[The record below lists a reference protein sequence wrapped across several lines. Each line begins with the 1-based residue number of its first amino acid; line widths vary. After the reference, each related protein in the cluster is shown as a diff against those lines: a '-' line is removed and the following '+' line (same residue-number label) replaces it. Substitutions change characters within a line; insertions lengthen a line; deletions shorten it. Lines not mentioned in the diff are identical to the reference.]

1 MKKLA
6 SKGLLMSALI
16 CGNVLWGGTAVLAN
30 EVQEYDLDAVV
41 VTATRTMKQIQE
53 VPSSVSVVTA
63 KEIENHNVTSVQEAL
78 QYMPGVYMD
87 QSSQGAI
94 SLRGFG
100 STNVLVLV
108 DGVQQN
114 DTYEGAVNYNS
125 IPVENIERIEVV
137 RGAGSS
143 IYGGHAVGGV
153 INITTKEAKAG
164 THIDA
169 AVSYGSYNTWKKS
182 LNVNAK
188 INDKWSFG
196 LGFENRKADGFD
208 GYYNTATAKAGTGQY
223 TANLPQLSDGSYVY
237 GGRGTSDWDHKTYTA
252 NLKYNFDDSKS
263 LKYSYTKYKTYF
275 GYKNPYSFIKDA
287 NGNPVYSGS
296 VTTQHGNVINIKAS
310 NFYGYNNIKERDT
323 HALTYR
329 DEDNKFNASFSYLND
344 KKSGYTSAREI
355 GRAHV

>member
-1 MKKLA
+1 MY
-6 SKGLLMSALI
+6 SG
-16 CGNVLWGGTAVLAN
+16 GGTTVLAN
-30 EVQEYDLDAVV
+30 EVQEYELDEMV

-63 KEIENHNVTSVQEAL
+63 KELENHNVISVQDAL
-78 QYMPGVYMD
+78 QYLPGVYMD

-114 DTYEGAVNYNS
+114 DTYEGSVNFNS

-169 AVSYGSYNTWKKS
+169 AVSYGSYKTWKKS

-188 INDKWSFG
+188 VNDKWSFG

-208 GYYNTATAKAGTGQY
+208 GYYNTAKLLQVKVNT
-223 TANLPQLSDGSYVY
+223 PQICL
-237 GGRGTSDWDHKTYTA
+237 H
-252 NLKYNFDDSKS
+252 
-263 LKYSYTKYKTYF
+263 
-275 GYKNPYSFIKDA
+275 
-287 NGNPVYSGS
+287 
-296 VTTQHGNVINIKAS
+296 
-310 NFYGYNNIKERDT
+310 
-323 HALTYR
+323 
-329 DEDNKFNASFSYLND
+329 
-344 KKSGYTSAREI
+344 
-355 GRAHV
+355 

>member
-1 MKKLA
+1 MKKSV

-16 CGNVLWGGTAVLAN
+16 CGNVLLGGNAVLAN
-30 EVQEYDLDAVV
+30 EIQEYDLDAMV
-41 VTATRTMKQIQE
+41 VTATRTMKQIKE

-63 KEIENHNVTSVQEAL
+63 KELENHNVISVQDAL
-78 QYMPGVYMD
+78 QYLPGVYMD

-114 DTYEGAVNYNS
+114 DTYEGSVNFNS

-169 AVSYGSYNTWKKS
+169 AVSYGSYKTWKKS
-182 LNVNAK
+182 MNVNAK

-208 GYYNTATAKAGTGQY
+208 GYYNTAKASAGKGQY
-223 TANLPQLSDGSYVY
+223 TANLPTLSDGSYVY

-275 GYKNPYSFIKDA
+275 GYKNPYSFVKDA

-310 NFYGYNNIKERDT
+310 NFYGYNNIK
-323 HALTYR
+323 
-329 DEDNKFNASFSYLND
+329 
-344 KKSGYTSAREI
+344 
-355 GRAHV
+355 

>member
-16 CGNVLWGGTAVLAN
+16 CGNVFLGSSAVFA
-30 EVQEYDLDAVV
+30 EDVQEYDLDAMV

-63 KEIENHNVTSVQEAL
+63 KDIEERNVTSVQEAL
-78 QYMPGVYMD
+78 QYMPAVYMD
-87 QSSQGAI
+87 QTAQGGI

-108 DGVQQN
+108 DGVQMN
-114 DTYEGAVNYNS
+114 DTYQGAVNFNS

-169 AVSYGSYNTWKKS
+169 AVSYGSYKTWKKS
-182 LNVNAK
+182 MIKLM
-188 INDKWSFG
+188 ING
-196 LGFENRKADGFD
+196 
-208 GYYNTATAKAGTGQY
+208 
-223 TANLPQLSDGSYVY
+223 
-237 GGRGTSDWDHKTYTA
+237 
-252 NLKYNFDDSKS
+252 
-263 LKYSYTKYKTYF
+263 
-275 GYKNPYSFIKDA
+275 
-287 NGNPVYSGS
+287 
-296 VTTQHGNVINIKAS
+296 
-310 NFYGYNNIKERDT
+310 
-323 HALTYR
+323 AL
-329 DEDNKFNASFSYLND
+329 A
-344 KKSGYTSAREI
+344 
-355 GRAHV
+355 

>member
-16 CGNVLWGGTAVLAN
+16 CGNVLWGGTTVLAD
-30 EVQEYDLDAVV
+30 EVQEYELDEMV

-63 KEIENHNVTSVQEAL
+63 KEIEDRNVTSVQEAL

-87 QSSQGAI
+87 QTAQGGI

-108 DGVQQN
+108 DGLQMN
-114 DTYEGAVNYNS
+114 DTYQGAVNFNS

-169 AVSYGSYNTWKKS
+169 AVSYGSYKTWKKS
-182 LNVNAK
+182 MNVNAK

-208 GYYNTATAKAGTGQY
+208 GYYNTAVAKASATPGKY
-223 TANLPQLSDGSYVY
+223 NANLPTLSDGSYVY
-237 GGRGTSDWDHKTYTA
+237 GGG
-252 NLKYNFDDSKS
+252 
-263 LKYSYTKYKTYF
+263 
-275 GYKNPYSFIKDA
+275 
-287 NGNPVYSGS
+287 
-296 VTTQHGNVINIKAS
+296 
-310 NFYGYNNIKERDT
+310 
-323 HALTYR
+323 
-329 DEDNKFNASFSYLND
+329 
-344 KKSGYTSAREI
+344 
-355 GRAHV
+355 GRYH